1 MKIEIITEMYQDQK
15 GDTIKEVKIYSE
27 MNKILIIFPI
37 SYKLENGKVT
47 AL

>member
-1 MKIEIITEMYQDQK
+1 MKIEIITEMYQDQY
-15 GDTIKEVKIYSE
+15 GDTIKEVKIYTE
-27 MNKILIIFPI
+27 INKEVIVFPL

>member
-15 GDTIKEVKIYSE
+15 GDTIKEVKIYTE
-27 MNKILIIFPI
+27 INKKVIIFPL